1 MNINLIEKS
10 LEIALSAYSGQIDKA
25 GKTYILHPLR
35 LMAQMETEEEMAVAL
50 LHDVIEDSE
59 YTAEDL
65 VNNGIPAEVVN
76 AVQCLTKKPN
86 EDYESFIDR
95 VLENKLATK
104 IKQADIEDN
113 INILRLQ
120 SVNEKDLERV
130 AKYHNAWHK
139 INESS

>member
-10 LEIALSAYSGQIDKA
+10 LEIALDAYSGQTDKA

-59 YTAEDL
+59 YTTEDL
-65 VNNGIPAEVVN
+65 LNNGIPAGVVE
-76 AVQCLTKKPN
+76 AVQCLTKKPDEN
-86 EDYESFIDR
+86 YESFIER